1 MLYSRISGEPLLPAE
16 LFAADISRSVCI
28 TGHRENGIIPYN
40 GSTEA
45 ATAGVKRFLCRC
57 IDMAAEAG
65 YEYFFSGLASGTD
78 LWAAEHVIK
87 RRIDGAPVKL
97 VGVVPYLRHADYF
110 PERSRRLLGIIERNA
125 DHLLIVNSDPAV
137 VFSRT
142 PGAHTSPSL
151 YRDRNYF
158 MVDHSSAVIAFLNP
172 ETLHSGTGQTVSYAQ
187 RCGKRIVSFGCGDVL
202 RALERAGGDPSAMDL
217 DAVYPENMFEYPF

>member
-16 LFAADISRSVCI
+16 LFAADMSRSVCI
-28 TGHRENGIIPYN
+28 TGHRENGIIPYE

-97 VGVVPYLRHADYF
+97 RTF
-110 PERSRRLLGIIERNA
+110 RSGRLLGIIERNA
-125 DHLLIVNSDPAV
+125 DHLLIVNGDPAAF
-137 VFSRT
+137 FSRT
-142 PGAHTSPSL
+142 PGKHSSPSL

-172 ETLHSGTGQTVSYAQ
+172 ETLHSGTGQTVNYAR
-187 RCGKRIVSFGCGDVL
+187 RCGKRIVSFSCEDVH
-202 RALERAGGDPSAMDL
+202 RALERAGGDPAAMDM
-217 DAVYPENMFEYPF
+217 DTVYPENMFEYPF